1 MGVVWGWQA
10 NILRVLGPV
19 QDVADSR
26 EGDHWVGVGLPD
38 VHHQRIE
45 AAEAE
50 HCAVSTGEARGIW
63 KMLVLQ
69 GIKGVAAVD
78 LKKTGKQLLL
88 SVLQMETSPILIRCE
103 LFI

>member
-1 MGVVWGWQA
+1 MGVGWGSQA
-10 NILRVLGPV
+10 NILRVLGPAR
-19 QDVADSR
+19 DAADSR
-26 EGDHWVGVGLPD
+26 EGDHWVGVGLAD
-38 VHHQRIE
+38 VHHQRVE

-50 HCAVSTGEARGIW
+50 HCAVSTGEARGIL

-69 GIKGVAAVD
+69 GIKGVATVD

-88 SVLQMETSPILIRCE
+88 SVPQMETSPILIRCK